1 MVSWTAPQYTPD
13 SYTVSYSCQ
22 LLCGSTSS
30 SSESNNIPKGG
41 ATTYNISSLSPGSN
55 CTVNVTGNFGTNTS
69 NTVVSSSATA
79 SAGIISR

>member
-22 LLCGSTSS
+22 LLCGSASS
-30 SSESNNIPKGG
+30 SDSINIPNGG
-41 ATTYNISSLSPGSN
+41 ATTYNISSLSPGNN